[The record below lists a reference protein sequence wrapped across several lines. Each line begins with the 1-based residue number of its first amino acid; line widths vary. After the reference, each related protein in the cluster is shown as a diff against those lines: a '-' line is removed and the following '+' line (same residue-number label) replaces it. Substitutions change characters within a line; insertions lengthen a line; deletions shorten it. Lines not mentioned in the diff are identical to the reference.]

1 MKIDKSNF
9 EQTARAVYTMNPS
22 ASDRYAKWED
32 LECYMIALA
41 RVVGGCTN
49 NSFST
54 NGFQLTFFKG
64 HDGKINCRTSVS
76 SYTALKY
83 LENQLTRA

>member
-22 ASDRYAKWED
+22 AWERYDTWED
-32 LECYMIALA
+32 LELYMVACA
-41 RVVGGCTN
+41 RMHCHDN